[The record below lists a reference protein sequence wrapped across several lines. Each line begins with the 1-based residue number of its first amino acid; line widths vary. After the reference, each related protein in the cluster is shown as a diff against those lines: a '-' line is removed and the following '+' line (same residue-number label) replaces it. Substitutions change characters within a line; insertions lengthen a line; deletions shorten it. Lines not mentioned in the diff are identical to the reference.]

1 MDITYC
7 KKKGIVSVKMN
18 FIDRCG
24 LKNAI
29 GREDFNYLWNL
40 IDNINDATVNPEE
53 EILISEVEPSGEEI
67 RAWFEHTLTE
77 TN

>member
-29 GREDFNYLWNL
+29 EREDFNYLWNL
-40 IDNINDATVNPEE
+40 IDNINDATVNPEDLPRQ
-53 EILISEVEPSGEEI
+53 IGISYV
-67 RAWFEHTLTE
+67 
-77 TN
+77 